1 MGITT
6 SPHRPAVVD
15 RIHDDL
21 AGSLGRD
28 AVLTPKTFE
37 TDVSSGVPLEHLH
50 NPTDGLRI
58 DLEQMRRPRLPTK
71 SGGCIPCR
79 VGVAAIPSFIPIGD
93 PLAQTAAVYL
103 GAMRRAHHLIPVVRV
118 AREQT
123 PVAHNQS
130 YASRV
135 ESVFNELEEAAQV
148 ALPPVGVARQEHVE
162 LARSG
167 GRKHL
172 RHLRM
177 PPHSPAG
184 LGYLPAQ
191 SGVAQAIAL
200 GESVHLLALA
210 IRSVT
215 VELLV
220 CRLAHPSSRAKAT
233 EVVQRTGKRPAYH
246 ALITSIRA
254 LLFASYASTPLP
266 PRTARSSLRGD
277 E

>member
-1 MGITT
+1 MPY
-6 SPHRPAVVD
+6 SA
-15 RIHDDL
+15 
-21 AGSLGRD
+21 
-28 AVLTPKTFE
+28 PKTFK

-50 NPTDGLRI
+50 DPTDGLRI
-58 DLEQMRRPRLPTK
+58 DLEQVRRLRLPTK
-71 SGGCIPCR
+71 SGGCIPRR

-93 PLAQTAAVYL
+93 PLAQTAAVDL
-103 GAMRRAHHLIPVVRV
+103 GAMGLANHLIPVVRV

-123 PVAHNQS
+123 PVAHDQG

-167 GRKHL
+167 GCKHL

-220 CRLAHPSSRAKAT
+220 C
-233 EVVQRTGKRPAYH
+233 
-246 ALITSIRA
+246 
-254 LLFASYASTPLP
+254 
-266 PRTARSSLRGD
+266 
-277 E
+277 